1 MKEIRI
7 HGRGGQGT
15 VKASEIM
22 VFGAV
27 KGGQHAQSVP
37 YFGFERSGAPVSA
50 FVRLS
55 DTPIWP
61 KTQIYEPDCLMIMDG
76 SLREAVPI
84 FAGLKE
90 GATIVLNCNR
100 AQLATWDFP
109 SEVAQVGWV
118 DANTIAL
125 EILGRALPNT
135 VMLGAFARTTGWL
148 DVEVLAQKAKEV
160 FGEKNYAAVKAG
172 FEQTQMH
179 TLPQGGQ

>member
-22 VFGAV
+22 VYAAV
-27 KGGQHAQSVP
+27 KAGQHAQSVP

-55 DTPIWP
+55 PHPIWP
-61 KTQIYEPDCLMIMDG
+61 KTQIYRPDCLMIMD
-76 SLREAVPI
+76 STLREAVPI
-84 FAGLKE
+84 FAGVKE
-90 GATIVLNCNR
+90 GATVVLNGS
-100 AQLATWDFP
+100 ASQLAQWDFP
-109 SEVAQVGWV
+109 PAVTCVGWV
-118 DANTIAL
+118 DANAIAL

-148 DVEVLAQKAKEV
+148 DEQVLAEKAGAV
-160 FGEKNYAAVKAG
+160 FGEKNYAAVKEG
-172 FEQTQMH
+172 FARTQVYP
-179 TLPQGGQ
+179 LPEGGQ